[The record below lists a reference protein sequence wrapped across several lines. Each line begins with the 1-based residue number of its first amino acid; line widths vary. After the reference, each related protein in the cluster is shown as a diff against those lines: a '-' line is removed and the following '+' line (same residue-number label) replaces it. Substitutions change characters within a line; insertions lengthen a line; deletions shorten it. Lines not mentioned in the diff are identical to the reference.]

1 MSSAAALAET
11 VDPAILRAERRL
23 RILEELTDIA
33 MNLARTL
40 ERHVLAAADAID
52 RRAMPQAAEPL
63 PGDAPA
69 PARLEFDPSVALA
82 RISRAVRL
90 TIALEAR
97 TDEQLRALHSGVAA
111 EVETRCVAERNRE
124 TSEAGEAAKRSEDV
138 RGAVERLV
146 RDAAEREAPD
156 EESLTCILEAL
167 KERLDDEEAYS
178 AIHRLPLRE
187 TVERLCADLE
197 LPVLRSS
204 QSEGGSPKSDPS
216 SDMSS
221 DLSAEARRAKGE
233 AQRAKEEGGPLRP
246 HDDPPVHPRE

>member
-1 MSSAAALAET
+1 MSSDAAIAEA

-52 RRAMPQAAEPL
+52 RRAMPEAAEPL

-69 PARLEFDPSVALA
+69 PAPLAFDPSVALA

-97 TDEQLRALHSGVAA
+97 TDEQLRALRAGVAA

-124 TSEAGEAAKRSEDV
+124 TSEAAKRSEDV
-138 RGAVERLV
+138 REAVERLV
-146 RDAAEREAPD
+146 RDSAERDAQD
-156 EESLTCILEAL
+156 EESLNDVLEAL
-167 KERLDDEEAYS
+167 RERLDDDQAYA
-178 AIHRLPLRE
+178 AIHCLPLRE
-187 TVERLCADLE
+187 TVERLCADLG
-197 LPVLRSS
+197 LTPLDWPALRPVLRPVLHSL
-204 QSEGGSPKSDPS
+204 EG
-216 SDMSS
+216 
-221 DLSAEARRAKGE
+221 DLSSV
-233 AQRAKEEGGPLRP
+233 AQRAKEEGGSRTPL
-246 HDDPPVHPRE
+246 PPYDESLAHPRE